1 MSIESCDSSPFLVVR
16 LSPTGQGD
24 HVGALA
30 PVLVPGRTGNFV
42 AVDVRHSDI
51 EDDDIGTALPAQFQC
66 LISRM
71 GDDDLMAAKLQQ
83 HAHGVGRI
91 AVVVGY
97 EDPDMHSSDNI
108 TADGKAIVN
117 SDPNPFP
124 WARGSDGGR
133 DKLLRKACRN
143 GSKTQKSEADG

>member
-1 MSIESCDSSPFLVVR
+1 MSIESCHSSPFLVVR

-51 EDDDIGTALPAQFQC
+51 EDEDIGTALPAQFQC

-91 AVVVGY
+91 AIVVGY
-97 EDPDMHSSDNI
+97 EDPGMHSPDNI
-108 TADGKAIVN
+108 TGDWPAA
-117 SDPNPFP
+117 ST
-124 WARGSDGGR
+124 AR
-133 DKLLRKACRN
+133 LRLFMEYAPGLQER
-143 GSKTQKSEADG
+143 